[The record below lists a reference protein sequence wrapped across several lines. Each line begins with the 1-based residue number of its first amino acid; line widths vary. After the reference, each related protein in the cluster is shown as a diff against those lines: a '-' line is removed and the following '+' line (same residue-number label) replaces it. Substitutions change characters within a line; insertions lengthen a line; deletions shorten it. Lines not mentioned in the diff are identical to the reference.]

1 MADPEGTGADSAS
14 KLAPSKPNSDGQKPP
29 VNIQIKVGM
38 VGDPA
43 VGKTSLMVKYVEN
56 RFDEDYIQTLG
67 INFMEKIIALREKTV
82 TFTIFDLGG
91 ESEFNGMMPLVCSD
105 ASAMLFMFDLTRR
118 ATLQSVKEWYR
129 QARGF
134 NQTFIPFLVGTKYD
148 QFTQQSAERQ
158 ESTVKQARKYAAGMK
173 SPLIFTSS
181 SHSINVQKLFKV
193 VLAKRFNLKVN
204 VPQMTKMGEPVLE
217 Y

>member
-1 MADPEGTGADSAS
+1 
-14 KLAPSKPNSDGQKPP
+14 
-29 VNIQIKVGM
+29 M

-129 QARGF
+129 QARGY
-134 NQTFIPFLVGTKYD
+134 NQVCDFP
-148 QFTQQSAERQ
+148 
-158 ESTVKQARKYAAGMK
+158 
-173 SPLIFTSS
+173 
-181 SHSINVQKLFKV
+181 H
-193 VLAKRFNLKVN
+193 
-204 VPQMTKMGEPVLE
+204 
-217 Y
+217 